1 MMPPLP
7 DMAPPLALKVPATVV
22 LLFDQTSMDP
32 PLPLRVA
39 EASTNA
45 PSAMLTSFALIWLS
59 AVFCVVLPMRICP
72 PAVAP
77 VAVVCELEPS

>member
-7 DMAPPLALKVPATVV
+7 DMAPPLAFKVPATVV

-39 EASTNA
+39 EASTKA
-45 PSAMLTSFALIWLS
+45 PSAMLTSFALIWL
-59 AVFCVVLPMRICP
+59 
-72 PAVAP
+72 
-77 VAVVCELEPS
+77 